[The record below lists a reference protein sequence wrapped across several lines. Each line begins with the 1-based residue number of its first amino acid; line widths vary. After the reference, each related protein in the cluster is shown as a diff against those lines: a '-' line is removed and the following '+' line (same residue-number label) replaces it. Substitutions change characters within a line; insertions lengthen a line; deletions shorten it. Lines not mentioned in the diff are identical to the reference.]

1 MTMKKVDYLIVG
13 GGVAGTIA
21 AEFIRMNDSEG
32 SIAIVTE
39 EPDHLYS
46 RVLLPHYL
54 RGKIDFDRLFVRRP
68 EEYEEK
74 KIELFTNRK
83 VSSINTNN
91 KTVSSV
97 DGHEIQYKKLL
108 IASGGKVNR
117 LKTPGSN
124 LNGVTY
130 LRTKADAKKIKNLI
144 GNVKNAAVVGGGF
157 IGIEFAQSFVEAGL
171 KTTAIVREPYFWSLV
186 VGKKSGMLIDK
197 ILEKNGV
204 EVITNSEVDK
214 FIGRGTLNTMKL
226 NTGKIVSAEIA
237 GIGIGIHMNLDYLK
251 GSGLKIDK
259 GVFTNEYLETE
270 TRDVWA
276 AGDIAQFNDVVLNK
290 RHQLGNWSN
299 AAAQGKSVGEN
310 MAAGWGSS
318 SRQQFET
325 VSAYT
330 ISIFDAS
337 FTLLGDPSVDSDT
350 EIIERGSVDEGK
362 LGRLH
367 IRGDKIMGASLINLP
382 ADRSSVSNLIKIGKK
397 ITAKKNKL
405 SDSKFDL
412 KSLLE

>member
-1 MTMKKVDYLIVG
+1 MKKVYYLIVG

-124 LNGVTY
+124 
-130 LRTKADAKKIKNLI
+130 
-144 GNVKNAAVVGGGF
+144 
-157 IGIEFAQSFVEAGL
+157 
-171 KTTAIVREPYFWSLV
+171 
-186 VGKKSGMLIDK
+186 
-197 ILEKNGV
+197 
-204 EVITNSEVDK
+204 
-214 FIGRGTLNTMKL
+214 
-226 NTGKIVSAEIA
+226 
-237 GIGIGIHMNLDYLK
+237 
-251 GSGLKIDK
+251 
-259 GVFTNEYLETE
+259 
-270 TRDVWA
+270 
-276 AGDIAQFNDVVLNK
+276 
-290 RHQLGNWSN
+290 
-299 AAAQGKSVGEN
+299 
-310 MAAGWGSS
+310 
-318 SRQQFET
+318 
-325 VSAYT
+325 
-330 ISIFDAS
+330 
-337 FTLLGDPSVDSDT
+337 
-350 EIIERGSVDEGK
+350 
-362 LGRLH
+362 
-367 IRGDKIMGASLINLP
+367 
-382 ADRSSVSNLIKIGKK
+382 
-397 ITAKKNKL
+397 
-405 SDSKFDL
+405 
-412 KSLLE
+412 